1 MYPFLTIFGQQI
13 PTFSLMGIFGVVIA
27 TFVAGFRAKR
37 YDLTRWDL
45 VNIAAI
51 AGIGIVLGSAIM
63 FAIVN
68 IPNISGWW
76 SGAMVAEAGGVG
88 GFAGLFQFLSRL
100 FGGMV
105 FYGGLFGT
113 IIAVFVY
120 CKYMKLSFGS
130 VISIAVPVFPLA
142 HAFMRIGCFLA
153 GCCYGMRVEG
163 TALERFGIAV
173 TRWSTHASA
182 VVPNGVRIPVQ
193 LYESAANLVIF
204 AIIWTF
210 TRKERNWK
218 SIVCLYGIMYSV
230 VRFFLELLRGDAV
243 RGIWQFGMSTSQ
255 WISVGVFALCAA
267 VLIYERVKISKN
279 VKNNL

>member
-37 YDLTRWDL
+37 YNFTRLDL

-68 IPNISGWW
+68 IPNIPSWW
-76 SGAMVAEAGGVG
+76 SNAMVAEAGGVG
-88 GFAGLFQFLSRL
+88 GFSGLLQFFSRL

-163 TALERFGIAV
+163 TALEQFGIEV
-173 TRWSTHASA
+173 TRWSTHVGA
-182 VVPNGVRIPVQ
+182 VVPNFLRLPVQ

-230 VRFFLELLRGDAV
+230 VRFCLEFLRGDAA
-243 RGIWQFGMSTSQ
+243 RGIWQLGMSTSQ
-255 WISVGVFALCAA
+255 WISVGVFVLCVG
-267 VLIYERVKISKN
+267 VLIHHRVAKQKTIEK
-279 VKNNL
+279 